1 MKKRI
6 VLGRA
11 PTSGLMAITFI
22 VAIALD
28 MLPWGKW
35 LLPNFVALIL
45 VFWNVFQPRRVGV
58 ALAWLLGIITDVHQ
72 GSLLGQHALA
82 YSILSYGAIALHR
95 RLLWYSLKGQA
106 LQLFPLFFL
115 ANLSVML
122 VSLFF
127 SGITP
132 SWTYL
137 VAPMLTAA
145 CWIPWTNWM
154 LSYLNRT
161 QSSMAAI
168 GR

>member
-6 VLGRA
+6 VLGRS
-11 PTSGLMAITFI
+11 PTSGLIATTFI
-22 VAIALD
+22 VALALD

-45 VFWNVFQPRRVGV
+45 VFWNVFQPRRVGI

-95 RLLWYSLKGQA
+95 RLLWYSIKGQA

-137 VAPMLTAA
+137 VAPVLTAA
-145 CWIPWTNWM
+145 CWIPWASWM
-154 LSYLNRT
+154 LGYLNRT
-161 QSSMAAI
+161 QASMAAI

>member
-1 MKKRI
+1 MKRT

-11 PTSGLMAITFI
+11 PTAGLIAGTFI
-22 VAIALD
+22 AAMALD

-35 LLPNFVALIL
+35 LMPNFVALIL
-45 VFWNVFQPRRVGV
+45 VFWNVFQPRRVGI
-58 ALAWLLGIITDVHQ
+58 ALAWLLGIVTDVHQ

-106 LQLFPLFFL
+106 LQLFPLFLL

-137 VAPMLTAA
+137 VAPILNAVI
-145 CWIPWTNWM
+145 WIPWTSWM
-154 LSYLNRT
+154 LGYLNRT
-161 QSSMAAI
+161 QTSVPTI